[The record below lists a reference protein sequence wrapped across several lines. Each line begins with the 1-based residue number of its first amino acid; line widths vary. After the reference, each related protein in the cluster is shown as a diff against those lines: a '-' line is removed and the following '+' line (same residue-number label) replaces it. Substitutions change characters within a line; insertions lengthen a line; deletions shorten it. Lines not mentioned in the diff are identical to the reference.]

1 MNLVAKEYVACQVAK
16 PGVLVVSNLAG
27 TAETMH
33 EAIRVNPYNV
43 DGSAAALHRA
53 LTMDEAERWSRLAA
67 LRRRERRDNVHAWV
81 ERFLAAAL
89 HAPAELSPPTASD
102 FAEWLGPFLSGYRL
116 ALFLALDRTPGPQ
129 RERRTHLRLSAAAR
143 RVLEDLDARADSDVT
158 MVGGRARTVVARL
171 DPHAFDA
178 VVGGDRPE
186 PSASVPVDRGQAVLH
201 MLRSR
206 YGPAWSESVRV
217 VYVGAD
223 DTDEEAFRLFAGL
236 AFTFRVGSADS
247 QTYARRRL
255 PNLVAVE
262 ALLRWLAER
271 PSSRAASVGS

>member
-1 MNLVAKEYVACQVAK
+1 
-16 PGVLVVSNLAG
+16 VLVVSNLAG

-53 LTMDEAERWSRLAA
+53 LSMDEAERWSRLAA

-89 HAPAELSPPTASD
+89 HAPAELAPPTASD

-116 ALFLALDRTPGPQ
+116 ALFLAFGRAPGPE
-129 RERRTHLRLSAAAR
+129 RVRRTHPRLSPAAR
-143 RVLEDLDARADSDVT
+143 RILENLDERADSDATIVS
-158 MVGGRARTVVARL
+158 GAARPAGTTL
-171 DPHAFDA
+171 GPQTFDA
-178 VVGGDRPE
+178 GGDRPE
-186 PSASVPVDRGQAVLH
+186 ASARVAVDRGQAVLH

-206 YGPAWSESVRV
+206 YGTAWSESVRV

-223 DTDEEAFRLFAGL
+223 DADEDAFRLFAGL
-236 AFTFRVGSADS
+236 AFTFRVGSAES

-255 PNLVAVE
+255 PNMAAVE

-271 PSSRAASVGS
+271 PTSRAASVGS